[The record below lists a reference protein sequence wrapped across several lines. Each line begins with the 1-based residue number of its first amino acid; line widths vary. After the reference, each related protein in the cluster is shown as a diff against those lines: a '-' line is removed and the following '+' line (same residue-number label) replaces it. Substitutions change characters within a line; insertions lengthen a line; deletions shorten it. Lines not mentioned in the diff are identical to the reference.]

1 MIPLRQ
7 DGARRRIG
15 LLLVDG
21 FALMSYAALLEPF
34 RAANSL
40 AGERLY
46 SWTHVAVAGES
57 ATASNGATLLCEHR
71 VGEAV
76 ECELLF
82 VFAGGDPATFDDA
95 TTFAWLRR
103 LAARGVALGGVSG
116 GPYLLARAGLL
127 AGRRATIHWEHA
139 DSFRED
145 FPDLALDGG
154 LYVIDR
160 GRMTCAGGTAGL
172 DLALELI
179 ETDHGRALADRVG
192 EWFIRTEPRRGEGA
206 QRPGLR
212 ERYGVRHAG
221 LLRALEAM
229 EAGIESPSPRDA
241 LAAAAGVSVRQLER
255 LFSAHLGGTIA
266 EVYLRIRLEHAQRLL
281 RTTSL
286 SVTEVAIA
294 CGFANSSHFARV
306 FRRTFGVPP
315 GRALRGGG
323 ASATGA
329 GPLI

>member
-1 MIPLRQ
+1 MVSRRHP
-7 DGARRRIG
+7 GAQRLIG

-40 AGERLY
+40 AGETLY
-46 SWTHVAVAGES
+46 AWTHVAVAGAS
-57 ATASNGATLLCEHR
+57 ATASNGATLLCERR
-71 VGEAV
+71 VGEALD
-76 ECELLF
+76 CDLLF
-82 VFAGGDPATFDDA
+82 VFAGGDPATFADA

-103 LAARGVALGGVSG
+103 VAGRGVALGGVSG

-127 AGRRATIHWEHA
+127 AGRRATVHWEHA
-139 DSFRED
+139 AAFRED
-145 FPDLALDGG
+145 FPDVALDSG

-221 LLRALEAM
+221 LLRALETM
-229 EAGIESPSPRDA
+229 EARTEDPSPRDA
-241 LAAAAGVSVRQLER
+241 LAATAGVSVRQLER
-255 LFSAHLGGTIA
+255 LFRVHLGGTIA

-286 SVTEVAIA
+286 SVTEVAIT

-306 FRRTFGVPP
+306 FRRKFGVPP
-315 GRALRGGG
+315 GRALRGTAPSIGG
-323 ASATGA
+323 SR
-329 GPLI
+329 